1 VVPLYYNEKEGEDIS
16 ILPERQWFTTLRM
29 FHINVFLPIIE
40 EKSYNELNETEE
52 VILALFS
59 LHKKKIEPL
68 IRKDELLMELNDTLD
83 SLERNT
89 DFIYDYDFE
98 LEKETALKE
107 DGRKEGREEGLKEG
121 HAKGLDE
128 GVKKNQKEVIQ
139 RMLEKDMELSD
150 IAECVDLD
158 IEEVEKIIQFLSKN

>member
-59 LHKKKIEPL
+59 PHKKKIEPL
-68 IRKDELLMELNDTLD
+68 LRKDELLMELNDTLD
-83 SLERNT
+83 SLERNV
-89 DFIYDYDFE
+89 DFLYDYDFE

-107 DGRKEGREEGLKEG
+107 DGRKEGR
-121 HAKGLDE
+121 DE
-128 GVKKNQKEVIQ
+128 KQTEVIKK
-139 RMLEKDMELSD
+139 MLEDNVEVSI
-150 IAECVDLD
+150 IAKYVNLD
-158 IEEVEKIIQFLSKN
+158 IEEVEKIKQSLSKN